1 MHTDMETP
9 HLVAVKVGPVRHLH
23 AAGSSV
29 MRHLHIVASS
39 AARQARERAKD
50 ERGEGVISMAIAV
63 LIIAFI
69 GVAIWAVFAGV
80 VEQTEGKIETQV
92 NNIGS

>member
-1 MHTDMETP
+1 MHAINTT
-9 HLVAVKVGPVRHLH
+9 RRLH
-23 AAGSSV
+23 IAGSAV
-29 MRHLHIVASS
+29 GRTL
-39 AARQARERAKD
+39 RERLTD

-92 NNIGS
+92 NNTGG

>member
-1 MHTDMETP
+1 MYAINTT
-9 HLVAVKVGPVRHLH
+9 RRLH
-23 AAGSSV
+23 IAGSA
-29 MRHLHIVASS
+29 VA
-39 AARQARERAKD
+39 RTLRNRYTD

-69 GVAIWAVFAGV
+69 GVAIWAVFTGV

-92 NNIGS
+92 NKIGG